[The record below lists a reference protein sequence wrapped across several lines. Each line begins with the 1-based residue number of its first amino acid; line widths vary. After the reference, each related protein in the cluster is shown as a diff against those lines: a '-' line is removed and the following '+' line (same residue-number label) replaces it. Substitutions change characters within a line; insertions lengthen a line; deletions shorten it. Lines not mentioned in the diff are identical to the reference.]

1 MRRLRGTRLA
11 SAVVLLGWLG
21 LLAYVWIWSR
31 RDWGVGWAFVGTIN
45 FTLAALLA
53 LLLIW
58 AGGRLIRRFGRRR

>member
-11 SAVVLLGWLG
+11 AAVVLLGWVG
-21 LLAYVWIWSR
+21 LLLYVWVWSR
-31 RDWGVGWAFVGTIN
+31 RDWGVGWALVGTVN

-58 AGGRLIRRFGRRR
+58 LGGRIVRRFGCRR